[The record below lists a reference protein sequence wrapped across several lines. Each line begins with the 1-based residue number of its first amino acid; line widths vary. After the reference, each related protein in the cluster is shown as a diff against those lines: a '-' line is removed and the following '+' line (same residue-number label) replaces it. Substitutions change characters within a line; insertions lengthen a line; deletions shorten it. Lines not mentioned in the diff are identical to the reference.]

1 MRALNN
7 KGIAISSILY
17 TLLVLFVA
25 LIFGI
30 LGLIASS
37 KATYDTLKIRLNNRL
52 NGLVESNN
60 TTSVL
65 NFTESLLYHSE
76 TYNYMGGTYLK
87 GLQDNNYLWYS
98 GNLYRIMGKDEYNN
112 IRLISEGNITSIPYH
127 SSSSPFSTSYLKAWL
142 NSYFY
147 NHLSNTSILQ
157 NTSYCTDPIS
167 DISNAKTICTSSVID
182 TKVTTLSLDEYVLSS
197 LNNSNSDPFWTLS
210 TYTSDTSRAWYINE
224 SGDMDYRSVSLS
236 NGVRPVIT
244 ISSKTII
251 TDGDGTL
258 SFPIMV
264 DDSTTKTGKLI
275 DNAVS
280 GDYVI
285 LAGNKYRVIEKIA
298 GTGTK
303 LILDNYL
310 SSTET
315 YTNMITKMSN
325 NTYLTQLGLTTSDSR
340 LVNYTWDRGNNF
352 TNGKSYTVSLA
363 TSTNIFTSY
372 IGGIRVGEMYSS
384 NSNSIPLSSRKNY
397 WTLTPYSSSNSWNVY
412 AKSFVNY
419 LSNSSTSSVRP
430 ALMISLNVNI
440 TKGNGTLENP
450 YEI

>member
-1 MRALNN
+1 MKALNN
-7 KGIAISSILY
+7 KGIAISGILY

-30 LGLIASS
+30 LGLVSSS
-37 KATYDTLKIRLNNRL
+37 KITYDNFKIKLNNRL
-52 NGLVESNN
+52 NGVVESNN
-60 TTSVL
+60 TTSIL

-127 SSSSPFSTSYLKAWL
+127 SSSGAFSTSYLKEWL

-147 NHLSNTSILQ
+147 DHLGNKNLLQ
-157 NTSYCTDPIS
+157 NTSYCKDAVSAIS
-167 DISNAKTICTSSVID
+167 EVKTICTSSVID
-182 TKVTTLSLDEYVLSS
+182 TKVTTLSLDEYILSS

-210 TYTSDTSRAWYINE
+210 TYTSDTSRVWYIDE
-224 SGDMDYRSVSLS
+224 SGNTAYRSASS
-236 NGVRPVIT
+236 TNGVRPIIT

-251 TDGDGTL
+251 TSGDGTS
-258 SFPIMV
+258 SFPIRV
-264 DDSTTKTGKLI
+264 DDSTIKTGKLM

-280 GDYVI
+280 GDYVS
-285 LAGNKYRVIEKIA
+285 LAGKRYRVVEKIS
-298 GTGTK
+298 GIGIK
-303 LILDNYL
+303 LVLDSYL

-315 YTNMITKMSN
+315 YTNMITNMTN
-325 NTYLTQLGLTTSDSR
+325 NTYLTELGLTTTDSR

-363 TSTNIFTSY
+363 TSSNVFTSY
-372 IGGIRVGEMYSS
+372 TGGIRVGEMYSS
-384 NSNSIPLSSRKNY
+384 NSDSILPSLRKNY
-397 WTLTPYSSSNSWNVY
+397 WTITPYSSSSSWNIY
-412 AKSFVNY
+412 AKGFSNY
-419 LSNSSTSSVRP
+419 LSTSSKSGVRP
-430 ALMISLNVNI
+430 VLMISLNVDI
-440 TKGNGTLENP
+440 TKGDGTLKNP
-450 YEI
+450 YVI